1 MLSRVWFTTWGF
13 EVCLGA
19 RPCAVHSFRPSY
31 TTWELWTPRRLVFL
45 ICSDW
50 SNLLRCLLRT
60 RVHAGNL
67 VLGIPSSCMSI
78 PRVAVVDVS
87 IRAPAVSSKSE
98 FGFRHKQCSH
108 CEDSAVR
115 CGRFMSQLLSVDVR
129 MSKSIGRDLSHRAR
143 AVAEAHGDGHIT
155 GAHSAITWVGCVRGR
170 RKLLLKIDI
179 HSCHSQ

>member
-13 EVCLGA
+13 EVRLGA

-31 TTWELWTPRRLVFL
+31 TTWELWTPCRLVFL

-78 PRVAVVDVS
+78 LRVAVVE
-87 IRAPAVSSKSE
+87 RAPAVSPKFE
-98 FGFRHKQCSH
+98 IGLRHEHCSH

-115 CGRFMSQLLSVDVR
+115 CGGFMSQLLSVDVR
-129 MSKSIGRDLSHRAR
+129 MSKSIGGDFYSHRAR
-143 AVAEAHGDGHIT
+143 AVAEAHGDEHIT
-155 GAHSAITWVGCVRGR
+155 GAHSAITWVGYVRGR
-170 RKLLLKIDI
+170 RKLLFKIDI
-179 HSCHSQ
+179 HSCDPQ